1 MNHGITTNS
10 LEDAQLGSGI
20 GEFVEEYVF
29 PGGELM
35 HVSTVIREMG
45 RQGLEVWDAECLRP
59 HYARTLWHWVDRLE
73 AQREQARAAGGREE
87 AAHLAAST
95 WPAPRTR
102 SRAAGS
108 RSISCSG

>member
-10 LEDAQLGSGI
+10 LEDAELGSGI
-20 GEFVEEYVF
+20 GEFVEDYVF
-29 PGGELM
+29 PGGELV

-73 AQREQARAAGGREE
+73 ANARRRAGWWARRGC
-87 AAHLAAST
+87 APGAST

-102 SRAAGS
+102 SSAAGS
-108 RSISCSG
+108 RSISCWG